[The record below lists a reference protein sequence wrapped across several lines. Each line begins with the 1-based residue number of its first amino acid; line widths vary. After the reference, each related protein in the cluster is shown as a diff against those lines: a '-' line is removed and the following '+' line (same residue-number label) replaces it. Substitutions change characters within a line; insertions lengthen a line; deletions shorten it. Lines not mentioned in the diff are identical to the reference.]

1 MGRYRPPRPPASK
14 YITREG
20 KQKLLDELGYLW
32 RVKRPKVTQA
42 VSEAAAL
49 GDRSENAE
57 YIYGKKMLREIDA
70 RIRFL
75 QKRMDELVVVDHI
88 PEDSGKVFFGA
99 WIRLEHEDGK
109 VAEYRIVGPDE
120 IDTKA
125 GWISVDSPLA
135 RALLKKNE
143 GDDVEVTLPKGTET
157 VYILEVQYEPFEKEK
172 QN

>member
-14 YITREG
+14 YITPEG

-32 RVKRPKVTQA
+32 RVKRPQVTQA

-57 YIYGKKMLREIDA
+57 YIYGKKLLREIDS

-75 QKRMDELVVVDHI
+75 QKRMDDLVVVDHVPDDTTRI
-88 PEDSGKVFFGA
+88 FFGA
-99 WIRLEHEDGK
+99 WIRLEHEDGRE
-109 VAEYRIVGPDE
+109 AEYRIVGPDE
-120 IDTKA
+120 IDTAK

-135 RALLKKNE
+135 RALLKKQE
-143 GDDVEVTLPKGTET
+143 GDDVEVELPKGRET
-157 VYILEVQYEPFEKEK
+157 VYVIKVQYAPFI
-172 QN
+172 